1 MASFLLIVSSSQPLA
16 VSCASSISSFLAANP
31 ISIKPMKAKIC
42 ARPAAGMVSK
52 AAKPAGTD
60 LNGIPNAISPG
71 SLYPAVVTRW
81 PRIVC

>member
-1 MASFLLIVSSSQPLA
+1 
-16 VSCASSISSFLAANP
+16 
-31 ISIKPMKAKIC
+31 
-42 ARPAAGMVSK
+42 MVSK

-81 PRIVC
+81 PRIVLLISLFYIILYLNYTIDIYKGREDMLICLL